1 MKKKLLLALSLFFT
15 ATSLSSL
22 TYITVCFVN
31 QKNNDMFQAVDI
43 SSDGLDTVS
52 YNLGNI
58 SPGESINQNLR
69 INSLLDYKV
78 SYKITFS
85 KEDIDVTSLKYINL
99 KVKIN
104 DVDTSISKSLNECF
118 DEEFSIEGKLNSKQS
133 DLVLLTYTLNNDVPS
148 EIFNTSIDFSLL
160 IDAWSYMWKEE

>member
-22 TYITVCFVN
+22 TYITVCFIN

-104 DVDTSISKSLNECF
+104 DVDTSISNSLNECF

-133 DLVLLTYTLNNDVPS
+133 DLVLLTYTLNDDVPS
-148 EIFNTSIDFSLL
+148 EILNTSIDFSLL
-160 IDAWSYMWKEE
+160 IDAWSYM

>member
-160 IDAWSYMWKEE
+160 IDAWSYM

>member
-118 DEEFSIEGKLNSKQS
+118 DEEFFIVGKLNSKQS
-133 DLVLLTYTLNNDVPS
+133 DLVLLTYTLNDDVPS
-148 EIFNTSIDFSLL
+148 EILNTSIDFSLL
-160 IDAWSYMWKEE
+160 IDAWSYM

>member
-133 DLVLLTYTLNNDVPS
+133 DLVLLTYTLNDDVPS

-160 IDAWSYMWKEE
+160 IDAWSYM